1 MCGQSTGPLRNGVG
15 DGVKYGVVCLAR
27 GESGEGGRLVSGG
40 AGSGADFGRGFFVY
54 VIDAVFN
61 AGDVVQIVS
70 GNGKFAVKR
79 TAVGDQ
85 LISSAETVVKGKIQC
100 CAVIDHPVG
109 NGRGPGFYGKL
120 RSPGKSGR
128 AVAGNAAVKRKI
140 AGNIERAQIMN
151 VVQAAVCFVAAE
163 NGVAYFQRGVRGII
177 NRAAESFA
185 CCRSCAVAAEN
196 GVVAEGDH
204 AFAVKRAAQCF
215 GRVGFDTV
223 VGKAAV

>member
-1 MCGQSTGPLRNGVG
+1 
-15 DGVKYGVVCLAR
+15 
-27 GESGEGGRLVSGG
+27 
-40 AGSGADFGRGFFVY
+40 
-54 VIDAVFN
+54 
-61 AGDVVQIVS
+61 
-70 GNGKFAVKR
+70 
-79 TAVGDQ
+79 
-85 LISSAETVVKGKIQC
+85 
-100 CAVIDHPVG
+100 
-109 NGRGPGFYGKL
+109 
-120 RSPGKSGR
+120 
-128 AVAGNAAVKRKI
+128 
-140 AGNIERAQIMN
+140 MN

-163 NGVAYFQRGVRGII
+163 NSVAYFQCSVRGII